1 MKLKQNISFNNI
13 GKSQFNPTHCDHQIG
28 RSRSRRLN
36 VLKLFF
42 FLALFSIVGIANAQ
56 RIKATARLDSTN
68 ILLGDQIKLF
78 LEIDHPKNV
87 EIEFPQVPDTIKK
100 LIEVL
105 SHSGI
110 DTFELDNEK
119 FQKQIQSYTITS
131 FDSGSY
137 RIPPYWFKIN
147 IDGRIDSVPTNGVT
161 LNVHSMAIDTTKG
174 PTDIKMPYSAP
185 LTLKEVTPYI
195 LGVILIGAIIFLI
208 LYSIKRKKNN
218 QPIFARPQKPK
229 EPAYIIAIREL
240 DRIKSEKIW
249 QKGKLKQYHSEV
261 TEALRVYI
269 EDRFE
274 IPAMGQTSDETIEN
288 FRVNKNLL
296 TDKLFTN
303 LSQTLK
309 LADLVKFAKYTP
321 LPDDDNLSLANAYS
335 FVNDTKEKKAEK
347 EKNGKNKDEGDEKE
361 REKNKLA
368 IKNSAPSNAKG
379 KNSSDLRL
387 NSCTSI
393 FDFSNWSISL

>member
-1 MKLKQNISFNNI
+1 MRLKLNILSKYFCI
-13 GKSQFNPTHCDHQIG
+13 KDFDYAQSDGHSE
-28 RSRSRRLN
+28 RSRTVGLN
-36 VLKLFF
+36 GIRIILFLF
-42 FLALFSIVGIANAQ
+42 LFSIVGVTNAQ
-56 RIKATARLDSTN
+56 RIKATAKLDSTN

-87 EIEFPQVPDTIKK
+87 EIEFPQVPDSLNLG

-105 SHSGI
+105 DRSGI
-110 DTFELDNEK
+110 DTFEIDNEK
-119 FQKQIQSYTITS
+119 FLKQIQSYTITC

-137 RIPPYWFKIN
+137 RIAPVWFKIN

-161 LNVHSMAIDTTKG
+161 LNVFTMQIDTTKG
-174 PTDIKMPYSAP
+174 PTDIKMPYDAP

-218 QPIFARPQKPK
+218 KPIFARPKKPK
-229 EPAYIIAIREL
+229 EPAHIVAIREL
-240 DRIKSEKIW
+240 DRIKTEKIW
-249 QKGKLKQYHSEV
+249 QKGKSKQYHSEV

-274 IPAMGQTSDETIEN
+274 IPAMEQTSDETIEN

-296 TDKLFTN
+296 TDKLFIK

-309 LADLVKFAKYTP
+309 LADLVKFAKYKP
-321 LPDDDNLSLANAYS
+321 LPDDDSLSLTNAYT
-335 FVNDTKEKKAEK
+335 FVNDTKKEKKEEGGEK
-347 EKNGKNKDEGDEKE
+347 GKDMEKGVGGVEKKSDNNEVDNKINKDV
-361 REKNKLA
+361 
-368 IKNSAPSNAKG
+368 
-379 KNSSDLRL
+379 
-387 NSCTSI
+387 
-393 FDFSNWSISL
+393 